1 MKNPVSTARLKMDK
15 TNSRI
20 LAVVVVAVF
29 VSVFCL
35 MSSKA
40 LLGQAAYQR
49 RLLGARR
56 ITIGQLKNDK
66 TAATTLVD
74 QFVKV
79 FQGSSPTNVLGG
91 KAVAS
96 GNTAPPDGDNASIV
110 LDSLPTTYD
119 FPALISS
126 VEKILSNDSI
136 SSPQINGTDQ
146 SATADNKPSDNP
158 KPITIDLTVAG
169 QGSYDH
175 AQKLIAD
182 FERSTRPF
190 DITSLQLT
198 GSSSFMSFQMNVHT
212 YYQQAKTLGIG
223 SKEVKR

>member
-1 MKNPVSTARLKMDK
+1 MDKSGSSTRLRIDK

-20 LAVVVVAVF
+20 LAIVVAAVF

-35 MSSKA
+35 MSSKE
-40 LLGQAAYQR
+40 LLSQAAYQR

-56 ITIGQLKNDK
+56 A
-66 TAATTLVD
+66 TAAQMEKDKKAAATLVD
-74 QFVKV
+74 QFTNV
-79 FQGSSPTNVLGG
+79 FVGGSPTNVLGG
-91 KAVAS
+91 KAVTDSNAM
-96 GNTAPPDGDNASIV
+96 PPDGDNARIV

-126 VEKILSNDSI
+126 VEKILTSNSI
-136 SSPQINGTDQ
+136 SSPQISGTDQ
-146 SATADNKPSDNP
+146 SATADNKPSSAP
-158 KPITIDLTVAG
+158 KPVAINLTVAG

-175 AQKLIAD
+175 VQKLIAD

-198 GSSSFMSFQMNVHT
+198 GNNSLMNFQMNVRT

-223 SKEVKR
+223 SKEVK

>member
-1 MKNPVSTARLKMDK
+1 MKSPVSTARLKMDK

-20 LAVVVVAVF
+20 LTVVVVAVF

-35 MSSKA
+35 VSSKA
-40 LLGQAAYQR
+40 LLQQAAYQR

-56 ITIGQLKNDK
+56 TTVEQLIKDK
-66 TAATTLVD
+66 DAANTLMD
-74 QFVKV
+74 QFANV
-79 FQGSSPTNVLGG
+79 FQGSSPTNILGG
-91 KAVAS
+91 KSVAAA
-96 GNTAPPDGDNASIV
+96 NTMPPDGNNASIV

-126 VEKILSNDSI
+126 VEKILNSNSI

-146 SATADNKPSDNP
+146 SATADNKSSDKP
-158 KPITIDLTVAG
+158 KSATISLTVAG

-175 AQKLIAD
+175 IQKLIAD

-198 GSSSFMSFQMNVHT
+198 GSNNFMSFQMNLYT

-223 SKEVKR
+223 SKEVK

>member
-1 MKNPVSTARLKMDK
+1 MKGPASKTRLLVDK

-20 LAVVVVAVF
+20 LAIIIVAVF
-29 VSVFCL
+29 VTVFCL
-35 MSSKA
+35 VSSKA
-40 LLGQAAYQR
+40 LLSQAAYQR

-56 ITIGQLKNDK
+56 TTLTQLINNKS
-66 TAATTLVD
+66 AAHTLVD
-74 QFVKV
+74 QFTNV
-79 FQGSSPTNVLGG
+79 FQGNSPTNVLGG
-91 KAVAS
+91 KNVTDANPV
-96 GNTAPPDGDNASIV
+96 PPDGDNARIV

-126 VEKILSNDSI
+126 VEKILSNNSI

-146 SATADNKPSDNP
+146 SAAANNKPSDNP
-158 KPITIDLTVAG
+158 KPVTIDLTVAG

-175 AQKLIAD
+175 IRKLIDD

-190 DITSLQLT
+190 DITSLQIT
-198 GSSSFMSFQMNVHT
+198 GSNNFMSFQMNLHT

-223 SKEVKR
+223 QKVVK

>member
-1 MKNPVSTARLKMDK
+1 MDKSASSTRLRIDK

-20 LAVVVVAVF
+20 LTIVVVAVF

-35 MSSKA
+35 VSSKE
-40 LLGQAAYQR
+40 LLSQAAYQR

-56 ITIGQLKNDK
+56 A
-66 TAATTLVD
+66 TAAQMEKDKKAAATLVD
-74 QFVKV
+74 QFANV
-79 FQGSSPTNVLGG
+79 FVGGSPTNVLGG
-91 KAVAS
+91 KAVTG
-96 GNTAPPDGDNASIV
+96 GNAVPPDGDNASIV

-126 VEKILSNDSI
+126 VEKILTTNSI
-136 SSPQINGTDQ
+136 SSPQISGTDQ
-146 SATADNKPSDNP
+146 SATADNKPSSAP
-158 KPITIDLTVAG
+158 KPVAINLTVAG

-175 AQKLIAD
+175 VQKLIAD

-190 DITSLQLT
+190 DVTSLQLT
-198 GSSSFMSFQMNVHT
+198 GNNSLMNFQMNVRT

-223 SKEVKR
+223 SKEVK